1 MAAQEEI
8 MANAIH
14 AVRRYVF
21 FLVLS
26 GVMAAVPACRRGERI
41 GPADILVTNGRVYT
55 LGWGEPGPDGSPAAD
70 APHDSAGWHPD
81 AEAVA
86 VRGGKIVFVGSG
98 REAQKYRGAETREI
112 DLAGATVIPGLIE
125 SHVHVVELGQSL
137 SRVDVRGLH
146 SEKQIVARIREAAA
160 RVPAGEWIQGYGWDE
175 GAWANRLPDMELLSQ
190 EVPAHP
196 VYLKGLHGF
205 SVWGN
210 RLAFERAGI
219 TAKTPSPE
227 GGEIRRDK
235 NGNPTGILT
244 NTAVRLL
251 EAAVPPPTVAQL
263 EGYILKGLEAMAAA
277 GYVCVHEAGAGA
289 QEMKAF
295 EALQAEGR
303 LPLRVYAMLA
313 ARDRGLMKE
322 WLARGPDRDIDR
334 MLVTRSVKAFYDAA
348 LGSRGAL
355 LLEDYSDRP
364 GHRGVGGSEY
374 GFDRDLMAAMMKRGF
389 QAVIHAIG
397 DAGNREALD
406 FIESVVRAQPE
417 AAAGRHRIEHAQVL
431 HPDDMGRFAA
441 LRVIASMQPPHA
453 VEDKAWAEERLGPGR
468 TRHAYAWRSLRKSGA
483 RLAFNSDLPGSD
495 YSIFYGMHS
504 AVTRRDK
511 EGRPGGGWY
520 PEQCLSPEETLR
532 AYTVWGAYS
541 ALMEDRTGTIVPGK
555 WADLTVMDI
564 DPLDVGEKQ
573 PERLLQGRILMT
585 MVAGRIVYRG
595 RYPGSVPR

>member
-1 MAAQEEI
+1 MPKTAGITFRIGIVLLLWGTMMAIA
-8 MANAIH
+8 
-14 AVRRYVF
+14 
-21 FLVLS
+21 
-26 GVMAAVPACRRGERI
+26 ACRREARI
-41 GPADILVTNGRVYT
+41 EPAETLLVNGRVYT
-55 LGWGEPGPDGSPAAD
+55 LSWGEPGLDGSPASD

-86 VRGGKIVFVGSG
+86 VRGGKIIFAGSG
-98 REAQKYRGAETREI
+98 REAQKYRGAQTREI

-125 SHVHVVELGQSL
+125 SHVHIVELGQSL
-137 SRVDVRGLH
+137 SRVDVRGLDT
-146 SEKQIVARIREAAA
+146 EEQVVARIRQAAA
-160 RVPAGEWIQGYGWDE
+160 RVPAGEWIQGYGWDD
-175 GAWANRLPDMELLSQ
+175 GAWANRLPDMELLSK

-219 TAKTPSPE
+219 TAGTPSPE

-251 EAAVPPPTVAQL
+251 EAAIPPPTTEQL
-263 EGYILKGLEAMAAA
+263 EAYILEGLEAMAGA

-289 QEMKAF
+289 REMTAF
-295 EALQAEGR
+295 ATLEAEGR

-313 ARDRGLMKE
+313 ARDRDLMRA
-322 WLARGPDRDIDR
+322 WLARGPDSDVDS

-374 GFDRDLMAAMMKRGF
+374 GFDRDLTAAMMNRGF

-397 DAGNREALD
+397 DRGNRETLD
-406 FIESVVRAQPE
+406 FIESVVRAHPE
-417 AAAGRHRIEHAQVL
+417 AAARRHRIEHAQVL
-431 HPDDMGRFAA
+431 HPDDIARFAR
-441 LRVIASMQPPHA
+441 LGVIASMQPSHA
-453 VEDKAWAEERLGPGR
+453 VEDKAWAEERLGPRR
-468 TRHAYAWRSLRKSGA
+468 TRYAYAWRSLRKSGG

-504 AVTRRDK
+504 AITRRDK
-511 EGRPGGGWY
+511 EGRPEGGWY

-532 AYTVWGAYS
+532 AYTVWGAY
-541 ALMEDRTGTIVPGK
+541 AAFMEDRTGTIVPGK

-564 DPLDVGEKQ
+564 DPLAVGEKQ

-585 MVAGRIVYRG
+585 MVAGRVVYR
-595 RYPGSVPR
+595 